1 MDSDDKKMLHQIM
14 QDEEDAAN
22 KERQKMNG
30 FVMLKSE
37 FYLTTQYL
45 NLQSFAVL

>member
-1 MDSDDKKMLHQIM
+1 LLDQQGIDSDDEKLHQIM
-14 QDEEDAAN
+14 QYAEDAAN

-30 FVMLKSE
+30 VVMLKSK

-45 NLQSFAVL
+45 NL